1 MGRSMLT
8 RFFVFAV
15 MLSFS
20 LILGCGGQEKV
31 NFKEAQQ
38 FLAVDFNNEGTILAG
53 ISKTGAV
60 ILWDAIK
67 QSKIQSL
74 ESKDRKASSL
84 DFNKDGSLLAVGQDS
99 GQIQIL
105 SMPDGEEKQTLKSGT
120 AFIKALAFSPD
131 GKSLAIASKQS
142 IEIWSTATFKK
153 TSSLAKSGQMQEIVW
168 TPDSKTILSG
178 GSDFNLHVYSVDG
191 SSQSILKGHTKAISA
206 LAISKDGKKAASG
219 DRAGKILVWDW
230 GAKNPSSKEITA
242 HQGGVDSLSFSPDSD
257 QLASAGRDDLVKTWS
272 TSNSDN
278 LQTFKGHKNDVRG
291 VVFAPDGK
299 TIASAGLDGTVKIW
313 EVK

>member
-1 MGRSMLT
+1 MT
-8 RFFVFAV
+8 
-15 MLSFS
+15 
-20 LILGCGGQEKV
+20 LGCGGQEKV

-53 ISKTGAV
+53 ISKSGTI
-60 ILWDAIK
+60 ILWDSIK

-84 DFNKDGSLLAVGQDS
+84 DYNKDGSLLAVGQDG
-99 GQIQIL
+99 GQVQIL
-105 SMPDGEEKQTLKSGT
+105 SMPDGEEKQTLTSGT
-120 AFIKALAFSPD
+120 ATIKALAFSPD
-131 GKSLAIASKQS
+131 GKSLAIASKQA

-153 TSSLAKSGQMQEIVW
+153 TSSLPKSGQMQELAW
-168 TPDSKTILSG
+168 TPDSKSILSG

-206 LAISKDGKKAASG
+206 LAVSKDGKKVASG
-219 DRAGKILVWDW
+219 DRAGKILLWDW
-230 GAKNPSSKEITA
+230 GTKNPGSKEITA
-242 HQGGVDSLSFSPDSD
+242 HQGGVDSLSFSPDAN
-257 QLASAGRDDLVKTWS
+257 QLASAGRDDLVKTWN
-272 TSNSDN
+272 TSSADM

-291 VVFAPDGK
+291 VVFSPDGS

>member
-1 MGRSMLT
+1 MPKTFYSLLL
-8 RFFVFAV
+8 VVSFA
-15 MLSFS
+15 MT
-20 LILGCGGQEKV
+20 LGCGGQEKV

-53 ISKTGAV
+53 ISKSGTI
-60 ILWDAIK
+60 ILWDSIK

-84 DFNKDGSLLAVGQDS
+84 DYNKDGSLLAVGQDG
-99 GQIQIL
+99 GQVQIL
-105 SMPDGEEKQTLKSGT
+105 SMPDGEEKQTLTSGT
-120 AFIKALAFSPD
+120 ATIKALAFSPD
-131 GKSLAIASKQS
+131 GKSLAIASKQA

-153 TSSLAKSGQMQEIVW
+153 TSSLPKSGQMQELAW
-168 TPDSKTILSG
+168 TPDSKSILSG

-191 SSQSILKGHTKAISA
+191 SSQSNLKGHTKAISA
-206 LAISKDGKKAASG
+206 LAVSKDGKKVASG
-219 DRAGKILVWDW
+219 DRAGKILLWDW
-230 GAKNPSSKEITA
+230 GTKNPGSKEITA
-242 HQGGVDSLSFSPDSD
+242 HQGGVDSLSFSPDAN
-257 QLASAGRDDLVKTWS
+257 QLASAGRDDLVKTWNTYS
-272 TSNSDN
+272 ADM

-291 VVFAPDGK
+291 VVFSPDGS

>member
-1 MGRSMLT
+1 MPT

-15 MLSFS
+15 MLSFP
-20 LILGCGGQEKV
+20 LALGCGGQEKV

-53 ISKTGAV
+53 ISKSGTI
-60 ILWDAIK
+60 ILWDSIK

-84 DFNKDGSLLAVGQDS
+84 DYNKDGSLLAVGQDG
-99 GQIQIL
+99 GQVQIL
-105 SMPDGEEKQTLKSGT
+105 SMPDGEEKQTLTSGT
-120 AFIKALAFSPD
+120 ATIKALAFSPD
-131 GKSLAIASKQS
+131 GKSLAIASKQA

-153 TSSLAKSGQMQEIVW
+153 TSSLPKSGQMQELAW
-168 TPDSKTILSG
+168 TPDSKSILSG

-191 SSQSILKGHTKAISA
+191 SSQSNLKGHTKAISA
-206 LAISKDGKKAASG
+206 LAVSKDGKKVASG
-219 DRAGKILVWDW
+219 DRAGKILLWDW
-230 GAKNPSSKEITA
+230 GTKNPGSKEITA
-242 HQGGVDSLSFSPDSD
+242 HQGGVDSLSFSPDAN
-257 QLASAGRDDLVKTWS
+257 QLASAGRDDLVKTWNTYS
-272 TSNSDN
+272 ADM

-291 VVFAPDGK
+291 VVFSPDGS

>member
-1 MGRSMLT
+1 MPKAFYSLLL
-8 RFFVFAV
+8 VVSFA
-15 MLSFS
+15 MT
-20 LILGCGGQEKV
+20 LGCGGQEKV

-53 ISKTGAV
+53 ISKSGTI
-60 ILWDAIK
+60 ILWDSIK

-84 DFNKDGSLLAVGQDS
+84 DYNKDGSLLAVGQDG
-99 GQIQIL
+99 GQVQIL
-105 SMPDGEEKQTLKSGT
+105 SMPDGEEKQTLTSGT
-120 AFIKALAFSPD
+120 ATIKALAFSPD
-131 GKSLAIASKQS
+131 GKSLAIASKQA

-153 TSSLAKSGQMQEIVW
+153 TSSLPKSGQMQELAW
-168 TPDSKTILSG
+168 TPDSKSILSG

-191 SSQSILKGHTKAISA
+191 SSQSNLKGHTKAISA
-206 LAISKDGKKAASG
+206 LAVSKDGKKVASG
-219 DRAGKILVWDW
+219 DRAGKILLWDW
-230 GAKNPSSKEITA
+230 GTKNPGSKEITA
-242 HQGGVDSLSFSPDSD
+242 HQGGVDSLSFSPDAN
-257 QLASAGRDDLVKTWS
+257 QLASAGRDDLVKTWNTYS
-272 TSNSDN
+272 ADM

-291 VVFAPDGK
+291 VVFSPDGS

>member
-1 MGRSMLT
+1 MPT

-20 LILGCGGQEKV
+20 LVLGCGGQEKV
-31 NFKEAQQ
+31 NFKEGQR
-38 FLAVDFNNEGTILAG
+38 FLAVDFNSDGTILAG

-153 TSSLAKSGQMQEIVW
+153 TSSLVKSGQMQELIW
-168 TPDSKTILSG
+168 TPDSKSILSG

-242 HQGGVDSLSFSPDSD
+242 HQGGVDSLSFSPDAS
-257 QLASAGRDDLVKTWS
+257 QLASAGRDDFS
-272 TSNSDN
+272 
-278 LQTFKGHKNDVRG
+278 
-291 VVFAPDGK
+291 
-299 TIASAGLDGTVKIW
+299 
-313 EVK
+313 

>member
-1 MGRSMLT
+1 MPKTFYSLLL
-8 RFFVFAV
+8 VVSFA
-15 MLSFS
+15 MT
-20 LILGCGGQEKV
+20 LGCGGQEKV

-53 ISKTGAV
+53 ISKSGTI
-60 ILWDAIK
+60 ILWDSIK

-84 DFNKDGSLLAVGQDS
+84 DYNKDGSLLAVGQDG
-99 GQIQIL
+99 GQVQIL
-105 SMPDGEEKQTLKSGT
+105 SMPDGEEKQTLTSGT
-120 AFIKALAFSPD
+120 ATIKALAFSPD
-131 GKSLAIASKQS
+131 GKSLAIASKQA

-153 TSSLAKSGQMQEIVW
+153 TSSLPKSGQMQELAW
-168 TPDSKTILSG
+168 TPDSKSILSG

-206 LAISKDGKKAASG
+206 LAVSKDGKKVASG
-219 DRAGKILVWDW
+219 DRAGKILLWDW
-230 GAKNPSSKEITA
+230 GTKNPGSKEITA
-242 HQGGVDSLSFSPDSD
+242 HQGGVDSLSFSPDAN
-257 QLASAGRDDLVKTWS
+257 QLASAGRDDLVKTWNTYS
-272 TSNSDN
+272 ADM

-291 VVFAPDGK
+291 VVFSPDGS